1 MYVII
6 MGGGQIGAS
15 LALKLSQ
22 QNHEV
27 LVIEQ
32 NENAIEWLQ
41 RVIGEDSVLLGDGCE
56 ALIQERAGMV
66 RADIFIAATN
76 EDEDNL
82 IACQVAKAKY
92 DVRTTISRV
101 HNPKQQEIFTL
112 MGVDHIISDVDA
124 ILQHIEDHIS
134 HSPLKTLMEV
144 PEIGVEVVRI
154 VIPSNSHPVNQ
165 LVKDVELPES
175 ASLLAIYRGN
185 LPVIK
190 PNVETFFMEKDQV
203 VVSVKTSEK
212 EALVRALTY

>member
-32 NENAIEWLQ
+32 NENAIEWLE
-41 RVIGEDSVLLGDGCE
+41 RIIGEDSVLLGDGCE

-134 HSPLKTLMEV
+134 HSPIKTLMEV
-144 PEIGVEVVRI
+144 PEINVEVVRI
-154 VIPSNSHPVNQ
+154 VIPGSSHPVNQ

-190 PNVETFFMEKDQV
+190 PNAETFYMEKDQV
-203 VVSVKTSEK
+203 VVSVKVSDK
-212 EALVRALTY
+212 DALVKALTT